1 MSQHDFTIANQTA
14 SNARNDIN
22 SALQAL
28 ASNNSGN
35 TAPSTTYANMFW
47 YETDTNKLK
56 IRNEADTAWITLG
69 EIDQTNST
77 FVPYVGNFKIT
88 RMSSTKIGFESGGTT
103 RMSLD
108 TSGNLIT
115 TGNMTAYGTP

>member
-1 MSQHDFTIANQTA
+1 MSQHDFSIANQTA

-28 ASNNSGN
+28 ASNNSD
-35 TAPSTTYANMFW
+35 TSAPTTTYANMFW
-47 YETDTNKLK
+47 YETDADKLWM
-56 IRNEADTAWITLG
+56 RNEADTAWILIG
-69 EIDQTNST
+69 YINQTDST
-77 FVPYVGNFKIT
+77 FEPVVNGFRIKKMT
-88 RMSSTKIGFESGGTT
+88 TTKIGFESGGTV

>member
-1 MSQHDFTIANQTA
+1 MSQHDFTIANQSA
-14 SNARNDIN
+14 ANARGDIN

-28 ASNNSGN
+28 ASNSSGD
-35 TAPSTTYANMFW
+35 TAPSTTYANQFW
-47 YETDTNKLK
+47 YETDTNKLY

-69 EIDQTNST
+69 EIDQTNSSFT
-77 FVPYVGNFKIT
+77 PWVGPFKIK